1 MFLKSKI
8 KLIANSI
15 IQILTIRSFPYFV
28 IQPTYC
34 SLNIII
40 QQSHIF
46 LKSNI
51 VLSLFY
57 YKIPSFFIYKEIFAN
72 VYEIKMFHVKHFI
85 VLIILSLLS
94 HKKLTKSF
102 FKPYPYIINC
112 PITR

>member
-15 IQILTIRSFPYFV
+15 IQTLTIRSFLFCHSTYLLFV
-28 IQPTYC
+28 KH
-34 SLNIII
+34 II

-51 VLSLFY
+51 ILSLFY
-57 YKIPSFFIYKEIFAN
+57 YKTPSFFIYKEIFAN

-85 VLIILSLLS
+85 VLIILSVLS

-102 FKPYPYIINC
+102 FKPYLYIINC